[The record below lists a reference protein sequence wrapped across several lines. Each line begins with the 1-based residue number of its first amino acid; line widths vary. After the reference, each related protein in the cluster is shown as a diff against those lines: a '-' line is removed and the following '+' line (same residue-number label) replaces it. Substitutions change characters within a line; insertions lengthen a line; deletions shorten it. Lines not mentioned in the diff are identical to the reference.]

1 MLPLCYKYSGR
12 YPISRYCLCHV
23 LDSSTWIAHE
33 RDRSWVDLT
42 WATCAVLCCAVCG
55 LRGVWRGRYGILCS
69 TITLFILFLVAV
81 KGAATF
87 AQVRARM
94 AY

>member
-1 MLPLCYKYSGR
+1 MLSAAC
-12 YPISRYCLCHV
+12 V
-23 LDSSTWIAHE
+23 A
-33 RDRSWVDLT
+33 
-42 WATCAVLCCAVCG
+42 CG
-55 LRGVWRGRYGILCS
+55 VGRYGILCS